1 MKGLNLPTLASTAGV
16 SVTGEKKR
24 NGKIKTA
31 VCVWRGGGGRGVRR
45 EGEKKGN
52 ASHHQMAV
60 KSMGRTFSHIIIQN
74 NMHNNYYCKVETK
87 ISQKWK

>member
-31 VCVWRGGGGRGVRR
+31 VCVWRGGGGGRGVRR

-60 KSMGRTFSHIIIQN
+60 KSMGDIFAHNYSN

>member
-31 VCVWRGGGGRGVRR
+31 VCVWRGGGGGGEGGEKGRR
-45 EGEKKGN
+45 EEGKCQPSSDG
-52 ASHHQMAV
+52 S
-60 KSMGRTFSHIIIQN
+60 
-74 NMHNNYYCKVETK
+74 
-87 ISQKWK
+87 